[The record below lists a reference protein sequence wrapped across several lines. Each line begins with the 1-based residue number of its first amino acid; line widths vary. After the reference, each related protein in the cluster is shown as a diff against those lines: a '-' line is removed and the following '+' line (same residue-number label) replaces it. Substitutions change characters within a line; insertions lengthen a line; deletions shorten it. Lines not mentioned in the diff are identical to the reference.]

1 MRLFRIICCLCVALI
16 ATQTIPCHGWTHRLS
31 DGGVYVS
38 VLCVDNNNYID
49 NAFLSLDS
57 INPQLLSSDLVLP
70 DSVLVDYRL
79 EFVGY
84 YTSYPAIEAGT
95 VMPIGSVRPEVLS
108 CANPSSITLPRSL
121 CAIGTFTDKMASTR
135 TLLRNNVGY
144 RYLNHWF
151 NLAEA
156 TWWTGWPYVDPMEGL
171 GNLNYYNSPIAAD
184 KDSRWF
190 VSDNDALYT
199 IGKTLLIRHVKH
211 DEDTY
216 AFNPTEST
224 FVGKRFV
231 DSNPG
236 VKVCAHAFD
245 GVNQALEIPAGLDAV
260 VDDDLVGA
268 GNVVQF
274 RHVRIADSDQPLSFA
289 TGNNLFTSIMADSVY
304 IGRSVHSTNRSI
316 TILRDL
322 TIGSQVYEIEQLRLG
337 LVKKVTFLSPIPPTA
352 TVCMADYQYTTLY
365 VPKGSVSAYR
375 ADHVWG
381 RFTNIT
387 DGSLSVNDADL
398 NGDGILDISD
408 VNIIINLMLG
418 KPDPRATVE
427 VADVNHDS
435 LLDIVDINMVI
446 NAMLGR

>member
-1 MRLFRIICCLCVALI
+1 
-16 ATQTIPCHGWTHRLS
+16 
-31 DGGVYVS
+31 
-38 VLCVDNNNYID
+38 
-49 NAFLSLDS
+49 
-57 INPQLLSSDLVLP
+57 
-70 DSVLVDYRL
+70 
-79 EFVGY
+79 
-84 YTSYPAIEAGT
+84 
-95 VMPIGSVRPEVLS
+95 
-108 CANPSSITLPRSL
+108 
-121 CAIGTFTDKMASTR
+121 
-135 TLLRNNVGY
+135 
-144 RYLNHWF
+144 
-151 NLAEA
+151 
-156 TWWTGWPYVDPMEGL
+156 
-171 GNLNYYNSPIAAD
+171 
-184 KDSRWF
+184 
-190 VSDNDALYT
+190 
-199 IGKTLLIRHVKH
+199 
-211 DEDTY
+211 
-216 AFNPTEST
+216 
-224 FVGKRFV
+224 
-231 DSNPG
+231 
-236 VKVCAHAFD
+236 
-245 GVNQALEIPAGLDAV
+245 
-260 VDDDLVGA
+260 
-268 GNVVQF
+268 
-274 RHVRIADSDQPLSFA
+274 
-289 TGNNLFTSIMADSVY
+289 MADSVY

-337 LVKKVTFLSPIPPTA
+337 LVKKVIFLSPIPPAA